1 MCHFSTASPWLSSG
15 NYGITTRVKLKPS
28 TVSEYKIER
37 DTVSVFGYWNLICR
51 KGRLPLPALPFTSER
66 RKPKSV
72 QRKNGGCFFPV
83 AFNCG
88 LSFPWLLG
96 EEPPQRLSGVKLPC
110 HFTKGE
116 CRLPYKLH
124 QKLSKLLS
132 VRATNMPQ
140 AGESQPKEGWHASG
154 YRLHW
159 QWNHIPASLHVQQGA
174 TWPPSLECCKS
185 QCCSSLV
192 SKSGASLAFLHQR
205 VKDRKYTC
213 SWFCSRCK
221 ILHPWSRET
230 CLKEYKSCSE
240 TFNHLT
246 PGIQVLGQKPTDK
259 IPQCNNN
266 ITTWLIHGQIPK
278 RINRRDTLFL
288 E

>member
-140 AGESQPKEGWHASG
+140 AGWVPAQGG
-154 YRLHW
+154 VTC
-159 QWNHIPASLHVQQGA
+159 QWVQAALAVKPHPCIPACAARCYLA
-174 TWPPSLECCKS
+174 TLPGVLQISVLQLSHFKIRSFPCLSPPES
-185 QCCSSLV
+185 
-192 SKSGASLAFLHQR
+192 
-205 VKDRKYTC
+205 
-213 SWFCSRCK
+213 
-221 ILHPWSRET
+221 
-230 CLKEYKSCSE
+230 
-240 TFNHLT
+240 
-246 PGIQVLGQKPTDK
+246 
-259 IPQCNNN
+259 
-266 ITTWLIHGQIPK
+266 
-278 RINRRDTLFL
+278 
-288 E
+288 